1 MLLYVCAFLV
11 ATVVAG
17 RQFPGNE
24 RYIILLEKGSDGG
37 DIEELIQS
45 MEVHASS
52 TREEMQVLSL
62 TSLLPFV
69 IGSMSEATAEMVS
82 IYH

>member
-1 MLLYVCAFLV
+1 M

-24 RYIILLEKGSDGG
+24 RYIILLEKESDAG

-52 TREEMQVLSL
+52 TREEMRVRSL

-69 IGSMSEATAEMVS
+69 IGNMSEATAEMVS
-82 IYH
+82 D

>member
-1 MLLYVCAFLV
+1 MLLYVCAFFV
-11 ATVVAG
+11 ATMVAG

-24 RYIILLEKGSDGG
+24 RYIILLEKGSDAG

-52 TREEMQVLSL
+52 TREEMQVRSL

-69 IGSMSEATAEMVS
+69 IGNMSEATAEMVS
-82 IYH
+82 D

>member
-1 MLLYVCAFLV
+1 M

-17 RQFPGNE
+17 RQFPDNE
-24 RYIILLEKGSDGG
+24 RYIILLEKGSDTG

-52 TREEMQVLSL
+52 TREEMQVHSL

-69 IGSMSEATAEMVS
+69 IGNMSEATAEMVS
-82 IYH
+82 IYHYYY